1 MPSMSFGV
9 PRYFRAFA
17 FESAKHCRSTT
28 FPDRVDYLV
37 GIGGVKVWVTGLSRR
52 FSVGPRRQSRSG
64 GTSSHLRQG
73 HPPWPAPRRWPRLA
87 QRRGWPSGQCS
98 SNPINN
104 DRAVPGQS
112 CGSGSDARRE
122 REGYFRESPPFR
134 VAEHGGRGAPR
145 TDFQRLGSME
155 GERRPDAGRS
165 ETPGGGSMS
174 IHKELA
180 FEEPICVH
188 LGSHGWI
195 PDGDRHLRSAF
206 SGNVPQR

>member
-145 TDFQRLGSME
+145 TDFQRLGVVE
-155 GERRPDAGRS
+155 IQGRPDAR
-165 ETPGGGSMS
+165 PGQTARDHSMS
-174 IHKELA
+174 IHKVSAHHRHPLA
-180 FEEPICVH
+180 ASVAPERAHE
-188 LGSHGWI
+188 
-195 PDGDRHLRSAF
+195 
-206 SGNVPQR
+206 